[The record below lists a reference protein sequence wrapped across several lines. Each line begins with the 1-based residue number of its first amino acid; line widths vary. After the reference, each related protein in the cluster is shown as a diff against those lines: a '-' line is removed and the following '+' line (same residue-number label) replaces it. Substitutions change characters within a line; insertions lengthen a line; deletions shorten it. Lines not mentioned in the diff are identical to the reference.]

1 MDCCLSSKGWRYG
14 VRMRMRI
21 LWNGELHA
29 NAKARARTR
38 DPTRRLKNPIHSSQ
52 SYRAR
57 RSCFTDRVSP
67 MSSWELPTIPTFI
80 ENSGIFG
87 DTSKREFWLELVP
100 LLYVVLMP
108 IMVLA
113 AHLLSSAC
121 IADMIMSR
129 PWPPPME
136 RDPTKRRGQRIMQRV
151 GLTIKATA
159 RINNAANVDMFRS
172 NTKGLQTPKQKIK
185 QQQSLTV
192 QLASAYGQV

>member
-21 LWNGELHA
+21 MERGAACKRKSASTHA
-29 NAKARARTR
+29 RSNASLEKS
-38 DPTRRLKNPIHSSQ
+38 NSSHE

-108 IMVLA
+108 IIVLA